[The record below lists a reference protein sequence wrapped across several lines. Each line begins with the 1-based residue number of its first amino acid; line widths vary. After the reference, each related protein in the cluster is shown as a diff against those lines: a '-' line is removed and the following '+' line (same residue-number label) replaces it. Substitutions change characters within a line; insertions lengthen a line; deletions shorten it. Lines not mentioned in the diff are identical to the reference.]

1 MSLPPVPSPAIPLA
15 ALRGTTVGLDTAP
28 LIYYIEQDATFL
40 GLVEPFFE
48 AFDRGDFTIVTS
60 IVTLLEVLV
69 GALRKGDVAVA
80 ARYRS
85 ILLGTPGL
93 AVYDVDVVIAEE
105 AARIRAGYR
114 MRGGSNK
121 NIKAP
126 DGRPAGGHLFLHRG
140 EGSAGGG
147 RPGDCDAA
155 DPGLGVRNADSTRS
169 WHTWAAEQH
178 VRKRP
183 TC

>member
-15 ALRGTTVGLDTAP
+15 ALRGTIVGLDTAP

-93 AVYDVDVVIAEE
+93 AVYDVDAVIAEE

-126 DGRPAGGHLFLHRG
+126 DAIQLATAVLQGATYFFTGEKDLPAVGGLVIVTPRT
-140 EGSAGGG
+140 
-147 RPGDCDAA
+147 
-155 DPGLGVRNADSTRS
+155 LG
-169 WHTWAAEQH
+169 
-178 VRKRP
+178 
-183 TC
+183 